1 MRCGAAAAAWL
12 LPLAL
17 QLICAPAAL
26 RVSAVPSVPSG
37 PSAAA
42 VRLQAQL
49 DAAQPGETIVV
60 PPGEIVFS
68 NVSLLVQGA
77 VSSRSRGALYF
88 HSLCWSDTRMRC
100 HCRRI

>member
-1 MRCGAAAAAWL
+1 LRQSVGMRCGAAAAWL

-17 QLICAPAAL
+17 QLISAPAAL

-49 DAAQPGETIVV
+49 DAARPGETVVV
-60 PPGEIVFS
+60 PPGEIIFS

-77 VSSRSRGALYF
+77 VSSRSIGTEEPYLF
-88 HSLCWSDTRMRC
+88 HSLC
-100 HCRRI
+100 

>member
-1 MRCGAAAAAWL
+1 MHCATRRAWL

-17 QLICAPAAL
+17 QLVCTPPAAL

-42 VRLQAQL
+42 VRLQARI
-49 DAAQPGETIVV
+49 DAAKPGETVVV

-68 NVSLLVQGA
+68 NTSLLVQGA
-77 VSSRSRGALYF
+77 VSSTS
-88 HSLCWSDTRMRC
+88 S
-100 HCRRI
+100 